1 MHGLKKSPLHWNVN
15 KKSADPV
22 IHSNFGSNPFDY
34 DDESD
39 KKQTVKPSSKT
50 PPEPS
55 AATPNL
61 RTNPFDDDEI
71 KETPSHYYLSST
83 TRL

>member
-1 MHGLKKSPLHWNVN
+1 MHGLKKSPLHWNAK
-15 KKSADPV
+15 KKSADPM
-22 IHSNFGSNPFDY
+22 IHSNSGLNPFDY

-39 KKQTVKPSSKT
+39 KKQIVKPSSKM

-61 RTNPFDDDEI
+61 STNPFDDDEI
-71 KETPSHYYLSST
+71 KETPLHSYSSST
-83 TRL
+83 ARL